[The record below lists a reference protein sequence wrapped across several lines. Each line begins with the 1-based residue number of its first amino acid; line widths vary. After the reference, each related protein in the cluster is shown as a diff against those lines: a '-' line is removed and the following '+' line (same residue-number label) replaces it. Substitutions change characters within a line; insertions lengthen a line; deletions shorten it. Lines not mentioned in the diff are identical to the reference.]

1 MAGISIIHHVGEED
15 GGNFAVLATL
25 PFVSWAKFVAS
36 TWDRADQINVLLFQA
51 GIQHKDVGDQHG
63 IVLGNFLGAWQ
74 VNKMDNES
82 DDLVAKWWSTTYSDR
97 ITWFSKDKPNI
108 SYEDSQLL
116 LQDIAWAIKH
126 KIQELKEKKAEE
138 RRKRLLE
145 QQ

>member
-1 MAGISIIHHVGEED
+1 MADISIMYHVGEED

-25 PFVSWAKFVAS
+25 PFASWAKFVAS
-36 TWDRADQINVLLFQA
+36 AWDRADQINVLLFQA

-63 IVLGNFLGAWQ
+63 IVSSNFLGAWQ
-74 VNKMDNES
+74 VNKIDNGS

-108 SYEDSQLL
+108 TYENSQLL
-116 LQDIAWAIKH
+116 LQDIASAIKH

-138 RRKRLLE
+138 RKKKLSEE
-145 QQ
+145 Q